1 MSATIWS
8 EEVYTGLKNEVMK
21 YVKKR
26 TATGVVNLND
36 KEVLIRKPEEEFKP
50 ESYPCVS
57 LYITNQDPNKV
68 RYNKDPKMVSLD
80 KENSVAVMQD
90 SPVPFDM
97 TVNIDFWSKSQ
108 TDMDLMTKDWLSRH
122 FRQFNLP
129 VRDSG
134 GNERT
139 CNCLR
144 KGGIVKSDLVKNAQR
159 LYHSIISYTIWVEI
173 DEEVRYNA
181 SVTTKINIEVS
192 QK

>member
-1 MSATIWS
+1 MSATIWN

-26 TATGVVNLND
+26 TSTGVVNLND

-57 LYITNQDPNKV
+57 LYITNQDHNKV

-129 VRDSG
+129 VMDSG

-144 KGGIVKSDLVKNAQR
+144 KGGIVKADLVKNAQR

-181 SVTTKINIEVS
+181 NVATKINIEVS